1 MRRSGIRM
9 QCYWKKSCITSTI
22 GEASTAA
29 WITKGVLETGIA
41 WTIKSLGHGKI
52 FYHQEQMLLVD
63 DKRISA
69 RRETSFEGEGTE
81 HT

>member
-1 MRRSGIRM
+1 MHEWDSHAVLLKEELYYLDNRRSF
-9 QCYWKKSCITSTI
+9 YSSLK
-22 GEASTAA
+22 
-29 WITKGVLETGIA
+29 TKGVLETGIA
-41 WTIKSLGHGKI
+41 WTIKSLGHGSI
-52 FYHQEQMLLVD
+52 FYHQEKMLLVD